1 MPFTVEFHGFDHA
14 FMTKPKRQDSDSE
27 RQPETFFQRV
37 VITDSVHYSSLLSFS
52 FLFLIERGIYIQIGS
67 LFLENPFVLVNSS
80 PSEVFNTQLETS
92 LLIVVDRL

>member
-1 MPFTVEFHGFDHA
+1 
-14 FMTKPKRQDSDSE
+14 MTKPRRQDSDSE
-27 RQPETFFQRV
+27 RQPETFLQKI
-37 VITDSVHYSSLLSFS
+37 VITEAAHYSSLLSFS

-67 LFLENPFVLVNSS
+67 LFLENPFVLVKSS